1 LGLRVDVLS
10 EPGTHASLLSEA
22 RDQRLTFD
30 PALIPLTAGTDPED
44 LLATHAQPTDLVVVV
59 SARPRSISHNAALDQ
74 LPRRLDKQ
82 YPEISLIMVYPATAP
97 VAEDILELA

>member
-1 LGLRVDVLS
+1 MPTIVQKFGGTSVADPQRIMRCAARVV
-10 EPGTHASLLSEA
+10 EA
-22 RDQRLTFD
+22 RN
-30 PALIPLTAGTDPED
+30 AGNRV
-44 LLATHAQPTDLVVVV
+44 VVVV

-82 YPEISLIMVYPATAP
+82 YPEISLIMVYPAAAP

>member
-1 LGLRVDVLS
+1 
-10 EPGTHASLLSEA
+10 
-22 RDQRLTFD
+22 
-30 PALIPLTAGTDPED
+30 
-44 LLATHAQPTDLVVVV
+44 VVVV

-82 YPEISLIMVYPATAP
+82 YPEISLIMVYPAAAP